1 MANKEKIVCF
11 SCKKPIHGPRTVI
24 NGQWHCAQCTY
35 RIDVPGTEIA
45 VSPPR
50 RTSSSPPG
58 DQTLFETDSYIRRRN
73 G

>member
-24 NGQWHCAQCTY
+24 NSQWHCAACTY
-35 RIDVPGTEIA
+35 RIEFPDAVIPDVPA
-45 VSPPR
+45 RRSPER
-50 RTSSSPPG
+50 QPG
-58 DQTLFETDSYIRRRN
+58 NQTLFETDPYVRRRD